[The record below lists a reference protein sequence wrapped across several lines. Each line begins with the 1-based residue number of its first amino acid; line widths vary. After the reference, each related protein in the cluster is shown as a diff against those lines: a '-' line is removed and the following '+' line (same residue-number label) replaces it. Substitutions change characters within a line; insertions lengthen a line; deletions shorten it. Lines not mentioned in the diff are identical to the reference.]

1 MQGYKGV
8 RTGTRYKGIKGQ
20 GHKGCEGVRVARRQG
35 YKMCKG
41 CEAARSAMVQGHVQ
55 RGARGTI
62 GASHL
67 VKLSLPNI
75 SSGGLLHWIA
85 AC

>member
-8 RTGTRYKGIKGQ
+8 RTGTRYKGIKRQ

-41 CEAARSAMVQGHVQ
+41 CEAARSARTRAKGCKGYD
-55 RGARGTI
+55 RCEPLGETFTT
-62 GASHL
+62 
-67 VKLSLPNI
+67 
-75 SSGGLLHWIA
+75 
-85 AC
+85 